1 MSGET
6 PSLTQERH
14 RSMLEKC
21 LASLMS
27 YLIKIDQEV
36 DFALAAEDLRVAVRW
51 LGHITGHVTSDEI
64 LDIIFRDFCIG
75 K

>member
-1 MSGET
+1 M

-14 RSMLEKC
+14 RVMLEKC
-21 LASLMS
+21 LVSLKS
-27 YLIKIDQEV
+27 YLDNKSFQADI
-36 DFALAAEDLRVAVRW
+36 AAEQLRLAVRY
-51 LGHITGHVTSDEI
+51 LGHITGHVTSEDI

>member
-1 MSGET
+1 M
-6 PSLTQERH
+6 
-14 RSMLEKC
+14 
-21 LASLMS
+21 
-27 YLIKIDQEV
+27 KIDQEV
-36 DFALAAEDLRVAVRW
+36 DFALAAEDLRIAVRW